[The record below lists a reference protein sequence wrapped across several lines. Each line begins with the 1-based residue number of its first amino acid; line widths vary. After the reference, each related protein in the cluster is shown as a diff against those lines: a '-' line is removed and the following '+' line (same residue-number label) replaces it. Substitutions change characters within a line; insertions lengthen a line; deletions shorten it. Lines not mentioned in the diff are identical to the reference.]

1 MSHLR
6 VVQALPGCPE
16 GVNGI
21 SPSPAQAG
29 GSLGAVV
36 CLSALACKE
45 M

>member
-6 VVQALPGCPE
+6 VVQALLGCPE
-16 GVNGI
+16 GVSGI
-21 SPSPAQAG
+21 SPSPARAG

-36 CLSALACKE
+36 CLSAFACKE